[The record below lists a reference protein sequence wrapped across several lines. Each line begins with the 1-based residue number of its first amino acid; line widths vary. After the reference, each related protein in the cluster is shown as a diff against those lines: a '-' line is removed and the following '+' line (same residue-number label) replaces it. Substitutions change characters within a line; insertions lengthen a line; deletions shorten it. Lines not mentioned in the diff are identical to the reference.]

1 MSLIQNLKK
10 AAFAGVMAYEDGAGR
25 KSLRMNEVENFIVFQ
40 HAPALGTVIHA
51 TPLFSVLKRAV
62 PAARIAVVASGFSV
76 DALRNNPNVENL
88 IVTPNPIKD
97 LKPAVQSL
105 RRQFPFRNKNFVSL
119 FPLGNERTRI
129 TLQALLSGAS
139 TRIGFAVQ
147 PALYRV
153 PLKFDKTR
161 SQLANNLRIVE
172 ALGHPAPHTEPRI
185 FFSEQDEIFALELLA
200 DSGVNLSKPV
210 VVFVTQTSV
219 TQRKSWRQER
229 FRAAAS
235 FLKER
240 HDAQIVFVGTAAES
254 KAIEALRSGLP
265 FTTANLAGK
274 TNLPQLTALMSL
286 CTIGLTLDTGP
297 LHIGRA
303 AGLPMVV
310 IAPAWSPP
318 IEWLPVDNERFRIF
332 KNADLPSAPEDYIID
347 EVSVDEVTAALE
359 DLLGRFGQERL
370 QLNAAKALQGR

>member
-1 MSLIQNLKK
+1 MSLIHNLKK
-10 AAFAGVMAYEDGAGR
+10 AACAGVMAYEDGAAR
-25 KSLRMNEVENFIVFQ
+25 RSTPLKEIKNFIVFQ

-51 TPLFSVLKRAV
+51 TPLFTALKRAV
-62 PAARIAVVASGFSV
+62 PDARIAVVASGFSI
-76 DALRNNPNVENL
+76 DALRNNPDIESL
-88 IVTPNPIKD
+88 IVTPSPLKD
-97 LKPAVQSL
+97 LKGSIQSL
-105 RRQFPFRNKNFVSL
+105 LRQFPFRRERFVSI
-119 FPLGNERTRI
+119 FPAGNERTRI
-129 TLQALLSGAS
+129 TLQALLGGAS
-139 TRIGFAVQ
+139 MRVGFAVQ

-153 PLKFDKTR
+153 PLQFDKTK
-161 SQLANNLRIVE
+161 SQIANNLRIVE
-172 ALGHPAPHTEPRI
+172 ALGHPAPHAEPKI
-185 FFSEQDEIFALELLA
+185 FFSEQDENVALELLA
-200 DSGVNLSKPV
+200 DSGINLSKPV

-219 TQRKSWRQER
+219 TQRKSWRPER

-240 HDAQIVFVGTAAES
+240 YDAQIVFVGTAAES
-254 KAIEALRSGLP
+254 EAIDELRSGMS

-318 IEWLPVDNERFRIF
+318 IEWLPVGNERFRIF
-332 KNADLPSAPEDYIID
+332 KNADLPSAPPDYIID
-347 EVSVDEVTAALE
+347 EVSVDEVTTALA
-359 DLLGRFGQERL
+359 DLMTHFGRERL
-370 QLNAAKALQGR
+370 QSSAAKALQGR